1 VKLRRGLSLLWL
13 FAEQFAVRSIDEMK
27 PATGLADHGFVAA
40 LGIVRCD
47 LIRQPVLHVHSGPG
61 TFEDDVAHMT
71 GELLRLGGL
80 FALDPNQCGRAQ
92 ADAAARAS
100 RSAARV
106 LSQRPLM
113 YYFEGFSRR

>member
-40 LGIVRCD
+40 LDIVRCD

-61 TFEDDVAHMT
+61 TFEDDVVHMT
-71 GELLRLGGL
+71 GKLLRLGGL

-92 ADAAARAS
+92 ADAAARAGP
-100 RSAARV
+100 AASRV
-106 LSQRPLM
+106 LKDPEVL
-113 YYFEGFSRR
+113 F